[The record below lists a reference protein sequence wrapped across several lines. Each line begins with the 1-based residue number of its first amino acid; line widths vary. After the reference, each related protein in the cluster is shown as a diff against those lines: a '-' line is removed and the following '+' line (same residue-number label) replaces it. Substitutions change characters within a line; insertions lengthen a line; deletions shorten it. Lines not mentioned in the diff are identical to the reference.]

1 MVEGRAFCVKSDIG
15 VLEVYVIWVVN
26 IMWLSCF
33 SFLVAS

>member
-1 MVEGRAFCVKSDIG
+1 MEGRAFSVKSDIG
-15 VLEVYVIWVVN
+15 VLEVYAIWAVN